1 MGIDTEG
8 VDLRMLS
15 LLHAMND
22 REGFVEEARRLRAS
36 LDESLWR
43 RICDM
48 GKELGVVLVDQENVP
63 GQEDGDYDRDRSSRR
78 IQIRRSGIDRR
89 QPRRRAAEVIWLG
102 TERRGVQ
109 RRQQV
114 RRHSDM
120 TGVS

>member
-15 LLHAMND
+15 LLHAMGD